1 MRFISVFRASLL
13 LFFLFLS
20 CISVAQNKDSI
31 AREKKQKALFSDKD
45 ALTSSDYLASIE
57 KASDILNT
65 AKNETKFDGKT
76 MLTFGELKNTE
87 DALALILNN
96 IEGENNTNVRNQ
108 QMYKKVLLELQEKL
122 VLHRATLEE
131 NDKKLVEIRKNI
143 RSVIKDTV
151 FKKLISDTL
160 VIKEFKP
167 ELLELKAKWQ
177 KTDSLLTKNSA
188 VLNRVM
194 SETTEKKMA
203 ISEAL
208 VLVNDRLDRSGISLF
223 GNEYPMLWSTEKE
236 GKAKISKAYLQEK
249 FSIETKAFRYYLSY
263 TVGSTILLLLFFGL
277 LLWWIRH
284 NLNFLKRAAR
294 HETLEEFKFK
304 YLNRGT
310 LFPVSIIILN
320 IAISSNLYAP
330 ALYIEFLHLILLG
343 VMTYAFK
350 DIWSKNA
357 FRNWMLLIVL
367 FVLFGFFDLFL
378 KVSLLQRIGFIVAN
392 LLSIRFGI
400 LQLRSIK
407 EEMYV
412 QGFFKWANFIFITFN
427 VLAVLF
433 NLFGR
438 VSLAHTLSLTAVIA
452 LTQIIALSVFLKI
465 ILEIITLQI
474 YTIRVRRGIEKLF
487 DFDTIAANL
496 KAPFLVMITY
506 LWIVVI
512 ASNLNLTDSLYSLL
526 SYIFNKK
533 IIIGDFS
540 FTAGNI
546 LLLILIIWTAHVL
559 QKYVAYFFGE
569 IDDENEEAVNKRQH
583 SKLLVTRLTVLI
595 LGYLLAISASGMPL
609 DKITIVLGAL
619 GVGVGLGLQNIVS
632 NFVSGVILIFDKPIQ
647 IGDVIEVSSQS
658 GRVKNIGLR
667 TTKIDTANGAEVII
681 PNGNLLSQN
690 IVNWTDTNNHK
701 LVDLTFSISGVISKE
716 EISEAIASCLNTIPF
731 IFTDKEPQIFYQSV
745 SEDSYKLK
753 ILFWCNIYKT
763 EQAVSEA
770 RLALYEG
777 FKRRGVVFN
786 D

>member
-1 MRFISVFRASLL
+1 MHIKFILRLILL
-13 LFFLFLS
+13 SFFLS
-20 CISVAQNKDSI
+20 GSVAAQNQDTI
-31 AREKKQKALFSDKD
+31 ARHKRQKALFSDREE
-45 ALTSSDYLASIE
+45 LSSSDYLASIE
-57 KASDILNT
+57 KAGDILNT
-65 AKNETKFDGKT
+65 AKSEAKFDSKT
-76 MLTFGELKNTE
+76 MFTFGELKRTKE
-87 DALALILNN
+87 ALALILNN

-108 QMYKKVLLELQEKL
+108 QMYKKVLLELQEEL
-122 VLHRATLEE
+122 VAHRTVLEA
-131 NDKKLVEIRKNI
+131 NDKKLVQIRKNA
-143 RSVIKDTV
+143 RSVMKDTV
-151 FKKLISDTL
+151 FRKLIRDTL
-160 VIKEFKP
+160 TLKEFKP
-167 ELLELKAKWQ
+167 ELLELKAKWLCV
-177 KTDSLLTKNSA
+177 DSLLKKNNA
-188 VLNRVM
+188 KLNRVM

-208 VLVNDRLDRSGISLF
+208 VLVNDRLDRSGISMF
-223 GNEYPMLWSTEKE
+223 GNEYSMLWRTDKK
-236 GKAKISKAYLQEK
+236 GKAKISENYLQEK

-263 TVGSTILLLLFFGL
+263 TVGSTIFLLLFMGL
-277 LLWWIRH
+277 LLWWIRY
-284 NLNFLKRAAR
+284 NLSFLKKAGR
-294 HETLEEFKFK
+294 HETLEEFSFK
-304 YLNRGT
+304 YLNRGAF
-310 LFPVSIIILN
+310 FPVCIIILN

-343 VMTYAFK
+343 VMTYVFK

-357 FRNWMLLIVL
+357 FRNWMLLVVL

-378 KVSLLQRIGFIVAN
+378 KVSLVQRIGFIVVN

-407 EEMYV
+407 EEMYI
-412 QGFFKWANFIFITFN
+412 QGFFRWANLIFISFN
-427 VLAVLF
+427 ILAVFF

-438 VSLAHTLSLTAVIA
+438 VSLAHTLSLTAVIS

-474 YTIRVRRGIEKLF
+474 YTIRVRRGIEKIF
-487 DFDTIAANL
+487 DFDSIADNL
-496 KAPFLVMITY
+496 KMPFLLVITY

-512 ASNLNLTDSLYSLL
+512 ASNLNLTDSLHEFI
-526 SYIFNKK
+526 SYAFNKK
-533 IIIGDFS
+533 IIVGDFS

-546 LLLILIIWTAHVL
+546 LLLVVIIWAAHVL

-569 IDDENEEAVNKRQH
+569 IDEENEETINKRQH

-658 GRVKNIGLR
+658 GRVKTIGLR

-681 PNGNLLSQN
+681 PNGNMLSQS

-701 LVDLTFSISGVISKE
+701 LVDLTFTISGTISQE
-716 EISEAIASCLNTIPF
+716 EITEVIASGLNTIPF
-731 IFTDKEPQIFYQSV
+731 VFTDKEPQLFYQSIA
-745 SEDSYKLK
+745 EDKYKLK
-753 ILFWCNIYKT
+753 VLFWCNIYKT
-763 EQAVSEA
+763 DQAISEA
-770 RLALYEG
+770 RVVLYEG
-777 FKRRGVVFN
+777 FKKRGVVFN

>member
-1 MRFISVFRASLL
+1 MGIKFVFRV
-13 LFFLFLS
+13 FLFLFFIS
-20 CISVAQNKDSI
+20 INCIAQNQDSI
-31 AREKKQKALFSDKD
+31 ARQKRQKALFSDNEI
-45 ALTSSDYLASIE
+45 LTSSDYLASIE
-57 KASDILNT
+57 KAADILNT
-65 AKNETKFDGKT
+65 AKNETKFESKT
-76 MLTFGELKNTE
+76 VFTFAELKKTKE
-87 DALALILNN
+87 ALNLILNN
-96 IEGENNTNVRNQ
+96 VEGENNTNVRNQ
-108 QMYKKVLLELQEKL
+108 QMYKKVLLEFQEEL
-122 VLHRATLEE
+122 ISYRTILEE
-131 NDKKLVEIRKNI
+131 NDKKLVQIRKNI
-143 RSVIKDTV
+143 KAVIKDTV

-167 ELLELKAKWQ
+167 ELLELKAKWL

-188 VLNRVM
+188 ILNRVM

-208 VLVNDRLDRSGISLF
+208 ILVNDRLDRSGISLF

-236 GKAKISKAYLQEK
+236 AKTQTTKNYIKEK
-249 FSIETKAFRYYLSY
+249 FKIETKAFQYYLSY
-263 TVGSTILLLLFFGL
+263 TVGSMLFLLIFMSL
-277 LLWWIRH
+277 LLWWIH
-284 NLNFLKRAAR
+284 SNLSFLKKAGK
-294 HETLEEFKFK
+294 HETLTEFRFK
-304 YLNRGT
+304 YLNKGAF
-310 LFPVSIIILN
+310 FPVLVLILN

-343 VMTYAFK
+343 VMTFIFK
-350 DIWSKNA
+350 DIWSKNS
-357 FRNWMLLIVL
+357 FLNWMLLITL
-367 FVLFGFFDLFL
+367 YVLFGFFDLFL
-378 KVSLLQRIGFIVAN
+378 KVSLFQRIGFIIVN
-392 LLSIRFGI
+392 LLSIRFGF

-412 QGFFKWANFIFITFN
+412 KGFFKWANLIFISFN
-427 VLAVLF
+427 ALAVLF

-438 VSLAHTLSLTAVIA
+438 VSLAHTLSLTAVIS

-474 YTIRVRRGIEKLF
+474 YTIRVRRGIEKIF
-487 DFDTIAANL
+487 DFDSLADNL
-496 KAPFLVMITY
+496 KLPFLLVITY

-512 ASNLNLTDSLYSLL
+512 ASNLNLTDSLYNLI
-526 SYIFNKK
+526 SYVFNKK
-533 IIIGDFS
+533 IAIGDFS

-546 LLLILIIWTAHVL
+546 LLLVVIIWAAHVL

-569 IDDENEEAVNKRQH
+569 IDEENEESINKRQH

-681 PNGNLLSQN
+681 PNGNMLSQN

-701 LVDLTFSISGVISKE
+701 LVDLTFTITGLITSD
-716 EISEAIASCLNTIPF
+716 EISEAVTSCLNTVPF
-731 IFTDKEPQIFYQSV
+731 IFSEKESQIFYQSV
-745 SEDSYKLK
+745 SEDKYKLK
-753 ILFWCNIYKT
+753 VLFWCNIYKT
-763 EQAVSEA
+763 EQAISEA
-770 RLALYEG
+770 RLALYDG
-777 FKRRGVVFN
+777 FKRRGIILA

>member
-1 MRFISVFRASLL
+1 MHIKPIFNVLIFF
-13 LFFLFLS
+13 FFLS
-20 CISVAQNKDSI
+20 GNVTAQNQDSI
-31 AREKKQKALFSDKD
+31 SRQKRQKALFSDKEI
-45 ALTSSDYLASIE
+45 LTSSDYLASIE
-57 KASDILNT
+57 KATDILNT
-65 AKNETKFDGKT
+65 AKNETKFEGKT
-76 MLTFGELKNTE
+76 MFAFGELKKTKE
-87 DALALILNN
+87 ALALILNN

-108 QMYKKVLLELQEKL
+108 QMYKKVLLELQEEL
-122 VLHRATLEE
+122 ATYRTTLEE
-131 NDKKLVEIRKNI
+131 NDKKLVQIRKNI

-167 ELLELKAKWQ
+167 ELLELKAKWLHV
-177 KTDSLLTKNSA
+177 DSLLKKNNA
-188 VLNRVM
+188 TLNRVM

-236 GKAKISKAYLQEK
+236 AKAKINKAYLQEK

-263 TVGSTILLLLFFGL
+263 TVGSTILLLIFMGL
-277 LLWWIRH
+277 LLWWIRS
-284 NLNFLKRAAR
+284 NLNFLRKAGR
-294 HETLEEFKFK
+294 HETLEEFRFK
-304 YLNRGT
+304 YLNRGI

-343 VMTYAFK
+343 VMTYIFK
-350 DIWSKNA
+350 DIWSKNP

-378 KVSLLQRIGFIVAN
+378 KVSLLQRIGFIAVN
-392 LLSIRFGI
+392 LLSIRFGL

-407 EEMYV
+407 EEMYI
-412 QGFFKWANFIFITFN
+412 QGFFKWANLLFISFN
-427 VLAVLF
+427 ALAVLF

-438 VSLAHTLSLTAVIA
+438 VSLAHTLSLTAVIS

-487 DFDTIAANL
+487 DFDSLANNL
-496 KAPFLVMITY
+496 KTPFLFVITY

-512 ASNLNLTDSLYSLL
+512 ASNLNLTDSLYSLI

-533 IIIGDFS
+533 VAIGDFS

-546 LLLILIIWTAHVL
+546 LLLILIIWAAHVL
-559 QKYVAYFFGE
+559 QKYVGYFFGE
-569 IDDENEEAVNKRQH
+569 IDEENEETVNKRQH

-667 TTKIDTANGAEVII
+667 TTKIDIANGAEVII
-681 PNGNLLSQN
+681 PNGNMLSQN

-701 LVDLTFSISGVISKE
+701 LVDLTFTITGIISKE
-716 EISEAIASCLNTIPF
+716 EISEAIASSLNTIPF
-731 IFTDKEPQIFYQSV
+731 IFTEKEPQIFYQSV
-745 SEDSYKLK
+745 SEDKYKLK

-763 EQAVSEA
+763 EQAISEA
-770 RLALYEG
+770 RLALYDG
-777 FKRRGVVFN
+777 FKRRSVVFN